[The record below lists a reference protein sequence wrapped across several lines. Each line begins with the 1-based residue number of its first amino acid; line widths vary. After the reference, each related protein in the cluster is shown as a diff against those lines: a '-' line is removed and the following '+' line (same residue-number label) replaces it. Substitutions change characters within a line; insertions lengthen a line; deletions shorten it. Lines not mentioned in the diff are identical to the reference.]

1 MPRLQEIIH
10 ALEVGAGA
18 RYLRLAALF
27 LGIVTIAVV
36 YNLREFRN
44 FHSEEAMDAA
54 QVARNLA
61 EGRGF
66 TTRCI
71 RPLSMGVLIE
81 HREDRSPLIRDA
93 EHPDLAN
100 PPLYPLVL
108 AGFMKIPGL
117 FNHEIASQKESVFR
131 RHQPDFT
138 IAFIN
143 QGFFLMAVALTWR
156 LARRLFDARVALL
169 TALALI
175 GCDLLWQFSTSGHAT
190 MLALLLFVALVNV
203 LYELDAGGRREPP
216 MGSASLVLLAI
227 TAGLLGAGLLLTRY
241 ALGVLILPILVFLAT
256 SIQGRRIVLPILA
269 GVAFLAAISPWLV
282 RNWQVCG
289 NPFGIAPYSIVQETA
304 TFSENWLDRVLEP
317 NVSKVT
323 TDEVIRKFFIGATK
337 MVQEDL
343 PQLGGSW
350 LTAFFLVGFLVPF
363 VDPARSRLRW
373 FTLGALLCV
382 GIAQIVSRTHLSL
395 DTPRIN
401 SENLVVLLTPLVFM
415 FGMALV
421 ALLVFS
427 LDVTA
432 EIWRT
437 FALAAVV
444 AVVWLPMALA
454 FGPPRTSPIVYP
466 PYYPPTIQRVA
477 QWFEPTELIMT
488 DMPWAVAWYGNR
500 QAILLSASPDK
511 EYLDVSDWH
520 KTVSGLYLTRITL
533 DQRFLSGWVLNARKW
548 GRFVI
553 EILTRGEVPK
563 GFPLRKAPSFMTTF
577 PDHVLLADKNRW
589 QDSLPIAPPKGLDPR
604 DPAKP
609 AGSPTPDPVLLTPS
623 PAPATP
629 SAGGNP
635 DPKAGGSPP

>member
-1 MPRLQEIIH
+1 MPRLQELIH

-18 RYLRLAALF
+18 RYLRLAALL
-27 LGIVTIAVV
+27 LGIVTVTVV

-44 FHSEEAMDAA
+44 LRSEEAMDAA

-71 RPLSMGVLIE
+71 RPLTMGVLIQ
-81 HREDRSPLIRDA
+81 HREDRSPQIRGV

-117 FNHEIASQKESVFR
+117 FDFEIASQKESVFR
-131 RHQPDFT
+131 RYQPDFV
-138 IAFIN
+138 IAFVN
-143 QGFFLMAVALTWR
+143 QGFFFLALALTWR
-156 LARRLFDARVALL
+156 LARRLFDSRVALL
-169 TALALI
+169 TALALV
-175 GCDLLWQFSTSGHAT
+175 GCDLLWQFSVSGHAT
-190 MLALLLFVALVNV
+190 LLALLLFVALVNV
-203 LYELDAGGRREPP
+203 LHAVDAGGRGEPP
-216 MGSASLVLLAI
+216 LGTAPTLLLALA
-227 TAGLLGAGLLLTRY
+227 AGLLCGGLLLTRY
-241 ALGVLILPILVFLAT
+241 ALGILLLPVLVFLAT
-256 SIQGRRIVLPILA
+256 TVPGRRILLPTIAAVACLA
-269 GVAFLAAISPWLV
+269 VISPWLV

-304 TFSENWLDRVLEP
+304 TFGDNWLDRVLEP
-317 NVSKVT
+317 DVSKVT
-323 TDEVIRKFFIGATK
+323 TDEVLRKFFVGATQ
-337 MVQEDL
+337 MVQEEL

-373 FTLGALLCV
+373 FALGSLACVAL
-382 GIAQIVSRTHLSL
+382 AQIVSRTHLSL
-395 DTPRIN
+395 DTPRIH

-427 LDVTA
+427 MDLTA

-437 FALAAVV
+437 VILGVVV
-444 AVVWLPMALA
+444 AVLWLPLALA
-454 FGPPRTSPIVYP
+454 FGPPRTSPIAYP

-477 QWFEPTELIMT
+477 QWFEPGELVMS

-500 QAILLSASPDK
+500 QSILLSASPDK
-511 EYLDVSDWH
+511 EYLDISDWH
-520 KTVSGLYLTRITL
+520 KTVNGLYLTRLSL

-553 EILTRGEVPK
+553 EILTGAKVPK
-563 GFPLRKAPSFMTTF
+563 GFPLRKAPSFLTTF
-577 PDHVLLADKNRW
+577 PDHILLSDTERW
-589 QDSLPIAPPKGLDPR
+589 NESAPIAPPKGLDPR

-609 AGSPTPDPVLLTPS
+609 TGADPALPVPAAKPPTADS
-623 PAPATP
+623 SGAD
-629 SAGGNP
+629 GGAIQP
-635 DPKAGGSPP
+635 